1 MKLRFNL
8 GTRDGVLSLR
18 MATSSFGWVV
28 LTSKVASWHLDI
40 YKAFSTTRSSPSQG
54 EVGIPRQAVSS
65 IQPCPHLK
73 AFAAKAILSTPSP
86 QHDDAGLSTM
96 SAGHGGTFPHF

>member
-1 MKLRFNL
+1 MKLSFNL

-40 YKAFSTTRSSPSQG
+40 
-54 EVGIPRQAVSS
+54 
-65 IQPCPHLK
+65 
-73 AFAAKAILSTPSP
+73 
-86 QHDDAGLSTM
+86 
-96 SAGHGGTFPHF
+96 